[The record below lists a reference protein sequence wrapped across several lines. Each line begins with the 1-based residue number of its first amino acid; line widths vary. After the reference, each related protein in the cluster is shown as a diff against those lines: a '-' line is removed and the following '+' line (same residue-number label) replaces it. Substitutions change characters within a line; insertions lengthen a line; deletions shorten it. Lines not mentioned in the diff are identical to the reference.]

1 MLSTENLVPNEKGV
15 VVPFPPHVMFYAPYL
30 TNSELGVDRTDLGPD
45 GNPNAAA
52 FVAGE
57 GTPHAL
63 IIVPVALHT
72 GPGHPFGNTPQ

>member
-1 MLSTENLVPNEKGV
+1 LKQGTRRTCGVTEITLGII
-15 VVPFPPHVMFYAPYL
+15 PPPYL